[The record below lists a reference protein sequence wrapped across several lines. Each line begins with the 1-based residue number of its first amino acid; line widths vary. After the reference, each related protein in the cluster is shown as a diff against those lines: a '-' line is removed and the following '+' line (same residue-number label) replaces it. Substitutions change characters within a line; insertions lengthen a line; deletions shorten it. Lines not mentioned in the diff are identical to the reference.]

1 MQRRNA
7 VGDPERPR
15 CLMAEVPTPEA
26 VARGLLVRE
35 RILLFCVASGTDRQ
49 RAGIAGETVTALIVK
64 GLIVR
69 AALGRLTLTDRGRV
83 ALRALLQE

>member
-1 MQRRNA
+1 
-7 VGDPERPR
+7 
-15 CLMAEVPTPEA
+15 MAKVSTPEA
-26 VARGLLVRE
+26 VAKGLLVRE
-35 RILLFCVASGTDRQ
+35 RILLFCVVSDTDWQ

-69 AALGRLTLTDRGRV
+69 DAIGRLTLTDRGRA